1 MQVETFLM
9 IITAQGKNGKVGF
22 FFTFNVPFHPQA
34 TSLGDQHS
42 AIVFLCDS
50 IVTELHWFVILRSV
64 VYLTCLS
71 FFQKDDCKVILLYFM
86 IFIVC
91 NTRLFFQ
98 SFNQCKNL
106 INALTLINV
115 SV

>member
-42 AIVFLCDS
+42 AIVFA
-50 IVTELHWFVILRSV
+50 LR
-64 VYLTCLS
+64 
-71 FFQKDDCKVILLYFM
+71 
-86 IFIVC
+86 
-91 NTRLFFQ
+91 
-98 SFNQCKNL
+98 
-106 INALTLINV
+106 
-115 SV
+115 